1 MNDIEIKEIIK
12 LLVEYK
18 TNNSKIFELEKY
30 GNKVLEVA
38 LDEEMYD
45 ELIELASPFEYKEN
59 DEIITKIFFDIFSTE
74 CISIINSSYSSEK
87 ELKEESREALI
98 LENQVEPT
106 EEELNEE
113 INFSKQC
120 RRKIPRKEELLNKI
134 FEIDIKKIRKIKVG
148 DSHNRAISGRCNPIS
163 NKRDVILYSEPGCL
177 ESNLLFYEK
186 NIMTSMCNNDCCKE
200 WGQEE
205 GICRTHIVYE
215 VLDDNGDHLKYCL
228 SDENMQVAKEL
239 IEKYDGYLNK
249 DGMIVSLVIPIK
261 CNKYETIGEVSDRL
275 LELANKFK
283 KQDLLFHRMTPEQQ
297 LIYFEDYVLPYH
309 PMLREKYFSDNNKLS
324 LENMI
329 EFLKDAGC
337 NDIIYKEG
345 IFWDSEASYERHEK
359 FVSES
364 KK

>member
-18 TNNSKIFELEKY
+18 TINGKIFELEKY

-45 ELIELASPFEYKEN
+45 ELIDLASPFEYKEK

-134 FEIDIKKIRKIKVG
+134 FEIDNKKIR
-148 DSHNRAISGRCNPIS
+148 
-163 NKRDVILYSEPGCL
+163 
-177 ESNLLFYEK
+177 
-186 NIMTSMCNNDCCKE
+186 
-200 WGQEE
+200 
-205 GICRTHIVYE
+205 
-215 VLDDNGDHLKYCL
+215 
-228 SDENMQVAKEL
+228 
-239 IEKYDGYLNK
+239 
-249 DGMIVSLVIPIK
+249 
-261 CNKYETIGEVSDRL
+261 
-275 LELANKFK
+275 
-283 KQDLLFHRMTPEQQ
+283 
-297 LIYFEDYVLPYH
+297 
-309 PMLREKYFSDNNKLS
+309 
-324 LENMI
+324 
-329 EFLKDAGC
+329 
-337 NDIIYKEG
+337 
-345 IFWDSEASYERHEK
+345 
-359 FVSES
+359 
-364 KK
+364 